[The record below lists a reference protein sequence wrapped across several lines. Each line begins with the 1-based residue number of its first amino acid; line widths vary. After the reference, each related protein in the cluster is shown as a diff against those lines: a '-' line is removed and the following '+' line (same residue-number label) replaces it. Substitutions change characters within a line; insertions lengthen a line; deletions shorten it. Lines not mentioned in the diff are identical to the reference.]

1 MKVKA
6 IRPLDNNVNY
16 SHGIGKDFFFN
27 WTQIAFTI
35 KEKIAKLDYT
45 TIYNFCSW
53 SFIMRKDIY
62 NKSSYCI
69 KRYM

>member
-16 SHGIGKDFFFN
+16 SHGIGKDFLN

-35 KEKIAKLDYT
+35 K
-45 TIYNFCSW
+45 
-53 SFIMRKDIY
+53 
-62 NKSSYCI
+62 
-69 KRYM
+69 